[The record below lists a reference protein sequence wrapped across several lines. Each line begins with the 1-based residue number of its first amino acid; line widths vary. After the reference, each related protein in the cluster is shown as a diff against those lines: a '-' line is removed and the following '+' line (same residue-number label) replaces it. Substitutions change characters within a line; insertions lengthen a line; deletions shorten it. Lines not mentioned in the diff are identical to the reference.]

1 MTTHTREHALDDRE
15 FELLLEGAQRLEKDH
30 QSLEAQFLVLV
41 GGRLGLRAGEIA
53 HLREDWI
60 DWRQRRIDIPRQQ
73 DCDLGTDGGVCGYC
87 KMASRQ
93 MADHYDPERVSERR
107 IAFYNRHL
115 DGGFERGDE
124 LTVGDC
130 MEMRWFAKTDAASR
144 SVPFAFDPRTELVIE
159 RFFETSRDCWGLS
172 KTSLNRRLEWALE
185 AADELDAGLTTPHGL
200 RGTAAS
206 WHAAKGLG
214 VLELQ
219 AMFGWADLQTA
230 RRYIKKSADNTE
242 RALHQIHSI

>member
-1 MTTHTREHALDDRE
+1 MTTHTRENALDDRQ

-73 DCDLGTDGGVCGYC
+73 DCHLGSDGGVCGYC
-87 KMASRQ
+87 KMSARQ
-93 MADHYDPERVSERR
+93 MAANYDADEVSDTR

-115 DGGFERGDE
+115 ADGFQRGDD
-124 LTVGDC
+124 LTVEDC
-130 MEMRWFAKTDAASR
+130 LEMRWFAKTDAAAR
-144 SVPFAFDPRTELVIE
+144 SVPFGFDPRTELTIE
-159 RFFETSRDCWGLS
+159 RFFDTGRDGWGLS

-185 AADELDAGLTTPHGL
+185 AADELDADLTTPHGL

-219 AMFGWADLQTA
+219 AMFGWASLQTS
-230 RRYIKKSADNTE
+230 RLYIKRSADNTE
-242 RALHQIHSI
+242 RALHSVHSM